1 MQLLLLTDRKTRM
14 EVSYEYSYLSRDGT
28 PAQQQ
33 NERQPQYRIQL
44 VCEGIRVSEE
54 GAADPEGEG
63 RENLNR
69 LRKHVTDD
77 HRY

>member
-54 GAADPEGEG
+54 GAADPEGEASRPG
-63 RENLNR
+63 CCRA
-69 LRKHVTDD
+69 LR
-77 HRY
+77 